1 MNLRKVLP
9 LALPLAAMIFAAP
22 AIRAQQAQQPDH
34 AVTSQDLR
42 QDLQSA
48 SQTRQADEAAV
59 RELFSSDAAQKELK
73 SAHVDYKKVDSAIS
87 QLSDEDLSRM
97 ASRSREI
104 QKDFAGGN
112 MTDRDLLLIVVV
124 AVVIVLIVVAVR

>member
-1 MNLRKVLP
+1 MDWLVEPAKRNDRRLLRAERFCKRLSRGRSVRKLFAPSQPTTGGSMNLRKVLP

-59 RELFSSDAAQKELK
+59 RQLFSSD
-73 SAHVDYKKVDSAIS
+73 V
-87 QLSDEDLSRM
+87 
-97 ASRSREI
+97 
-104 QKDFAGGN
+104 G
-112 MTDRDLLLIVVV
+112 T
-124 AVVIVLIVVAVR
+124 